1 MADLYELAG
10 LSDEVDRD
18 VFNLTTYRDLLRPFN
33 LEVLKKLS
41 QSGGSA
47 RDRVDAL
54 YQYVIEERE
63 VLQNTLRY
71 LPNKDEDG

>member
-1 MADLYELAG
+1 M
-10 LSDEVDRD
+10 V
-18 VFNLTTYRDLLRPFN
+18 
-33 LEVLKKLS
+33 KKLS

-71 LPNKDEDG
+71 LPSEDGDG